1 MRPVR
6 NGESV
11 RQAVGTGLALNAHI
25 NERSVFARKN
35 YFYPD
40 LPPGYQI
47 SQYEEPIVGE
57 GAIDIDLPDGSVR
70 TVGIERLHLEQD
82 AGKSLHDQHP
92 ALSYIVLNRAG
103 VTLMEIVSRPDM
115 RSAEEAAAYVTKL
128 RSILRRS
135 EEHTSELQS

>member
-40 LPPGYQI
+40 LPQGYQI
-47 SQYEEPIVGE
+47 SHYEEPIVGE

-70 TVGIERLHLEQD
+70 TVGLERLHLEQA
-82 AGKSLHDQHP
+82 AGKSLHEQHP
-92 ALSYIVLNRAG
+92 AISYTDLHRAG
-103 VTLMEIVSRPDM
+103 VQPMAIVCPPDM
-115 RSAEEAAAYVTKL
+115 PSERRAAAYAHHPPPTTTTP
-128 RSILRRS
+128 RS
-135 EEHTSELQS
+135 

>member
-1 MRPVR
+1 MAKEKLFSGAATDFAAEPNTQVSRVDAAMPGMLPVL

-11 RQAVGTGLALNAHI
+11 RQAVRTGLALNAHI

-70 TVGIERLHLEQD
+70 TVGIERLHTEQD
-82 AGKSLHDQHP
+82 AGKSLQDQNPDHP
-92 ALSYIVLNRAG
+92 YTA
-103 VTLMEIVSRPDM
+103 
-115 RSAEEAAAYVTKL
+115 
-128 RSILRRS
+128 SIGR
-135 EEHTSELQS
+135 EPGKEGGGT